1 MSDFLSFQLT
11 DDFIEPYSALKP
23 DWGFSIGGG
32 NFLSEL
38 VYVNKYSALKDD
50 GSKEQWYETCRR
62 CVEGMYSILKDHCK
76 KNKTPW
82 NDLKAQKSARDAY
95 DRMFHFKW
103 TPPGRGLQHMGREAI
118 HSRQDSSFLQNCAFL
133 TTAKLS
139 AHSVWEATGPFT
151 RMMEMSMC
159 VDGDTWVMTTEGPRK
174 IKEIDMPLDVYVSG
188 EKHAAP
194 YGAWATGIK
203 DTVLLETEE
212 GYSMRLTND
221 HRVRTV
227 TYGRTTNNRVTESF
241 AWVEAGKLKSGDKIL
256 LSDQYGINWLGEGTW
271 DEGYLTGACLGDGWK
286 NTTSFVVAAYKKD
299 IAYESIKTQALSSV
313 ASVSRRALAGG
324 WTEKNKDCDT
334 LTIGTWVS
342 KYLDV
347 SPKIMLDEI
356 EKASKEFY
364 QGFLR
369 GFFDADGGVVIN
381 PKSNSV
387 QVCQSNLDTLQRV
400 QRMLLRLGV
409 KSNIQVK
416 RGESVPMAILGVDT
430 VSNPSWNLVISSDAI
445 LRFAD
450 VVGFSKG
457 PKADALHTLTQ
468 QGFYHSYMS
477 ARVRSVVPA
486 GETVTYDISV
496 PSIEAFDANGL
507 YVHNCGIGV
516 GFDTR
521 GANNLALHEPSLEKK
536 DIFVVEDSREGW
548 AEAIGVLLESY
559 FFKNR
564 NYVEF
569 DYTQIRP
576 SGALLKSFG
585 GRASGP
591 QPLIDCIERVRFLLG
606 EREGEKLTSRD
617 IVDVMNLIG
626 KAVVAGGARRSAQI
640 AFGSVDDDD
649 YTSIK
654 DWTLPENQLRTDP
667 DHGWA
672 WNSNNSVFV
681 EGEIPKELI
690 DKTVLNG
697 EPGYMWLDLAQQYG
711 RMVDPPNGADYRA
724 MGGNPCLEQTLEPW
738 ECCTLVE
745 TFPTKHTDF
754 SDYRET
760 LKAAYL
766 YGKAVTLLPT
776 AWPETNEV
784 MARNRRIGCSMS
796 GDAEFVETRS
806 WAELQEWQDEGY
818 KFINH
823 RDKKY
828 SEWLAVRESIKKTSI
843 KPSGTV
849 SLVAAVTPGVHWP
862 VSAGSHIRRV
872 RYSVNDPLVAKLEDA
887 GYPVEPMIGDPK
899 NTVVVTFITQS
910 APIRDERSVSI
921 WEKAELAVM
930 AQRWWADNQVS
941 ATVTF
946 LPSEEGQIAPLL
958 ASKKGQIKGISFLPL
973 RDDEVYPQ
981 APYERISEEDAQKM
995 LSKVKHLKGIYK
1007 KGQEASGDKFCD
1019 NDSCTI

>member
-23 DWGFSIGGG
+23 DWGFPIGGD

-159 VDGDTWVMTTEGPRK
+159 
-174 IKEIDMPLDVYVSG
+174 
-188 EKHAAP
+188 
-194 YGAWATGIK
+194 
-203 DTVLLETEE
+203 
-212 GYSMRLTND
+212 
-221 HRVRTV
+221 
-227 TYGRTTNNRVTESF
+227 
-241 AWVEAGKLKSGDKIL
+241 
-256 LSDQYGINWLGEGTW
+256 
-271 DEGYLTGACLGDGWK
+271 
-286 NTTSFVVAAYKKD
+286 
-299 IAYESIKTQALSSV
+299 
-313 ASVSRRALAGG
+313 
-324 WTEKNKDCDT
+324 
-334 LTIGTWVS
+334 
-342 KYLDV
+342 
-347 SPKIMLDEI
+347 
-356 EKASKEFY
+356 
-364 QGFLR
+364 
-369 GFFDADGGVVIN
+369 
-381 PKSNSV
+381 
-387 QVCQSNLDTLQRV
+387 
-400 QRMLLRLGV
+400 
-409 KSNIQVK
+409 
-416 RGESVPMAILGVDT
+416 
-430 VSNPSWNLVISSDAI
+430 
-445 LRFAD
+445 
-450 VVGFSKG
+450 
-457 PKADALHTLTQ
+457 
-468 QGFYHSYMS
+468 
-477 ARVRSVVPA
+477 
-486 GETVTYDISV
+486 
-496 PSIEAFDANGL
+496 
-507 YVHNCGIGV
+507 GIGV

-536 DIFVVEDSREGW
+536 DIFIVEDSREGW

>member
-11 DDFIEPYSALKP
+11 DDFIEPYSARKP

-151 RMMEMSMC
+151 RMMEMSM
-159 VDGDTWVMTTEGPRK
+159 
-174 IKEIDMPLDVYVSG
+174 
-188 EKHAAP
+188 
-194 YGAWATGIK
+194 
-203 DTVLLETEE
+203 
-212 GYSMRLTND
+212 
-221 HRVRTV
+221 
-227 TYGRTTNNRVTESF
+227 
-241 AWVEAGKLKSGDKIL
+241 
-256 LSDQYGINWLGEGTW
+256 
-271 DEGYLTGACLGDGWK
+271 
-286 NTTSFVVAAYKKD
+286 
-299 IAYESIKTQALSSV
+299 
-313 ASVSRRALAGG
+313 
-324 WTEKNKDCDT
+324 
-334 LTIGTWVS
+334 
-342 KYLDV
+342 
-347 SPKIMLDEI
+347 
-356 EKASKEFY
+356 
-364 QGFLR
+364 
-369 GFFDADGGVVIN
+369 
-381 PKSNSV
+381 
-387 QVCQSNLDTLQRV
+387 
-400 QRMLLRLGV
+400 
-409 KSNIQVK
+409 
-416 RGESVPMAILGVDT
+416 
-430 VSNPSWNLVISSDAI
+430 
-445 LRFAD
+445 
-450 VVGFSKG
+450 
-457 PKADALHTLTQ
+457 
-468 QGFYHSYMS
+468 
-477 ARVRSVVPA
+477 
-486 GETVTYDISV
+486 
-496 PSIEAFDANGL
+496 
-507 YVHNCGIGV
+507 CGIGV

>member
-151 RMMEMSMC
+151 RMMEMSM
-159 VDGDTWVMTTEGPRK
+159 
-174 IKEIDMPLDVYVSG
+174 
-188 EKHAAP
+188 
-194 YGAWATGIK
+194 
-203 DTVLLETEE
+203 
-212 GYSMRLTND
+212 
-221 HRVRTV
+221 
-227 TYGRTTNNRVTESF
+227 
-241 AWVEAGKLKSGDKIL
+241 
-256 LSDQYGINWLGEGTW
+256 
-271 DEGYLTGACLGDGWK
+271 
-286 NTTSFVVAAYKKD
+286 
-299 IAYESIKTQALSSV
+299 
-313 ASVSRRALAGG
+313 
-324 WTEKNKDCDT
+324 
-334 LTIGTWVS
+334 
-342 KYLDV
+342 
-347 SPKIMLDEI
+347 
-356 EKASKEFY
+356 
-364 QGFLR
+364 
-369 GFFDADGGVVIN
+369 
-381 PKSNSV
+381 
-387 QVCQSNLDTLQRV
+387 
-400 QRMLLRLGV
+400 
-409 KSNIQVK
+409 
-416 RGESVPMAILGVDT
+416 
-430 VSNPSWNLVISSDAI
+430 
-445 LRFAD
+445 
-450 VVGFSKG
+450 
-457 PKADALHTLTQ
+457 
-468 QGFYHSYMS
+468 
-477 ARVRSVVPA
+477 
-486 GETVTYDISV
+486 
-496 PSIEAFDANGL
+496 
-507 YVHNCGIGV
+507 CGIGV